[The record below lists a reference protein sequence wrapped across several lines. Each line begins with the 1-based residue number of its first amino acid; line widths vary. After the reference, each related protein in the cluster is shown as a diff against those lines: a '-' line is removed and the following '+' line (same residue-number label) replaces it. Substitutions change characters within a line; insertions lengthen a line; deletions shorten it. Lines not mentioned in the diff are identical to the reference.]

1 MTWEYFTGAN
11 KMNPIAD
18 HSIAKM
24 CIGLT
29 RRFLQIFYIKQTNWE
44 AFCQRK
50 KQENVESVTNVSNV
64 LLLYQ
69 TSRSVSNVEGL

>member
-1 MTWEYFTGAN
+1 
-11 KMNPIAD
+11 MNSITYN
-18 HSIAKM
+18 SIAKM
-24 CIGLT
+24 CIGST
-29 RRFLQIFYIKQTNWE
+29 RRFLQIFYKKQTNWE

-50 KQENVESVTNVSNV
+50 KQENVERVKNVSNV

>member
-18 HSIAKM
+18 NSIAKM

-29 RRFLQIFYIKQTNWE
+29 RSLTTDFLYKTNKLRSILSE
-44 AFCQRK
+44 EKTRECRK
-50 KQENVESVTNVSNV
+50 CYKCFKCFAAIPD
-64 LLLYQ
+64 
-69 TSRSVSNVEGL
+69 